1 MKHYNEDGVSG
12 DAGRTNKLMSE
23 EKMGE
28 LKQSGV
34 SPDRSCIS
42 TSDPETL
49 RRRRCRAGGARGE
62 ERREGEEEEEV
73 RGASS
78 CRGLRLFS
86 TLLILREVRPRFRTQ
101 DMPGSVQGE
110 AVTDAC
116 CDAKRNVLLLK
127 LRKLRVCGTLQVP
140 FHSNAL

>member
-1 MKHYNEDGVSG
+1 MKRYNEDGVSG

-62 ERREGEEEEEV
+62 ERREGEEEEV

-86 TLLILREVRPRFRTQ
+86 TLLILGEVRPRFRTQ
-101 DMPGSVQGE
+101 DMPGSVQAGGGCHGCLLRCKAQPAAAE
-110 AVTDAC
+110 AAGASCVRHAS
-116 CDAKRNVLLLK
+116 
-127 LRKLRVCGTLQVP
+127 GPVP
-140 FHSNAL
+140 Q

>member
-28 LKQSGV
+28 LQQSGV

-42 TSDPETL
+42 ASDPETL

-62 ERREGEEEEEV
+62 ERREGEEEEV

-86 TLLILREVRPRFRTQ
+86 TLLILREARPRFRTQ
-101 DMPGSVQGE
+101 DMPGWVQGE

-116 CDAKRNVLLLK
+116 CDAKRNLLLLK
-127 LRKLRVCGTLQVP
+127 LRKLGVCGTLQVP